1 MEKYNDE
8 DFNNVLNVLYGN
20 ADEKELLNYLSGDTV
35 KKEFLQASDHYSEM
49 SEDALREILKKVYMN
64 IAHQMTKSNIN
75 TLIHKNEQYDYSQFP
90 VDPMLIE
97 SILEQ
102 QENYE
107 GGLSN
112 SEIVDLIL
120 LTENAP
126 YIKQC
131 FKSKQFSFSFEDKE
145 RLSLAID
152 RINEYNASIDQTYT
166 QTNPSQIN
174 ISVVH
179 ADTDGPLSFTDE
191 EKYAIKVYEGVSP
204 GGGPL
209 ANSYN
214 SYETMNAML
223 FPGIIN
229 EVTRIFDD
237 RKYLIPDSIRNA
249 DELMTLTDNLY
260 SAMYKYGKT
269 MSRDMDENDTVKVL
283 RVDRSASFPLME
295 LRGEILSNF
304 STTTASHYKTM
315 FKKAKITLVEANI
328 EPGASCIDFS
338 AALGN
343 DYQYDSEQEILIAP
357 FSKVEMQEVELSDS
371 EKRITDLSG
380 NPPERKILM
389 TVKSQEKATPL
400 STEETEDKENLMKV
414 FSDPVKREN
423 AATFLELIHSLH
435 QSGYSKEQVLQMFQ
449 TTYVDKFNDYMEWKN
464 AFQTVFRYHTREIAL
479 SIDKSIEEQD
489 RAENAQVESGS
500 GVGKLIDADELE
512 KLVTSRGLD
521 EINDSINKAKAN
533 IKIKESGRDE
543 EVNDKDEI

>member
-8 DFNNVLNVLYGN
+8 EFNNVLNILYGN
-20 ADEKELLNYLSGDTV
+20 ADEKEMQNYLSDDTV
-35 KKEFLQASDHYSEM
+35 KKEFLQASEHYSEM
-49 SEDALREILKKVYMN
+49 SKEVLEEILKKVYMN

-75 TLIHKNEQYDYSQFP
+75 ALIHKNEQYDYSKFP
-90 VDPMLIE
+90 ADPMLIE

-112 SEIVDLIL
+112 SEIVGLIL
-120 LTENAP
+120 VTENAT

-131 FKSKQFSFSFEDKE
+131 YTSDQFSFSDEDKKK
-145 RLSLAID
+145 LSSD
-152 RINEYNASIDQTYT
+152 GQTYN
-166 QTNPSQIN
+166 QPGNVSYDPSQIN
-174 ISVVH
+174 TAVVH

-223 FPGIIN
+223 FPGILN
-229 EVTRIFDD
+229 EFTRIFDD
-237 RKYLIPDSIRNA
+237 GKYLNSDSIRNA

-295 LRGEILSNF
+295 QRGEILSNF
-304 STTTASHYKTM
+304 STTAASHYKSM

-338 AALGN
+338 AVLGN
-343 DYQYDSEQEILIAP
+343 DYEYNTEQEILIAP

-371 EKRITDLSG
+371 EKRITDLRG

-389 TVKSQEKATPL
+389 TVKPQEKATPV
-400 STEETEDKENLMKV
+400 SAEEIEDKENLMKV

-423 AATFLELIHSLH
+423 AATLLELIHSLH
-435 QSGYSKEQVLQMFQ
+435 QSGYSKEQALQMIQ

-479 SIDKSIEEQD
+479 SIDKSIEEQN
-489 RAENAQVESGS
+489 RAENVQSESGS
-500 GVGKLIDADELE
+500 DVGKLIDADEIE
-512 KLVTSRGLD
+512 KLVTTRGLD
-521 EINDSINKAKAN
+521 EINDSINKAKTN

-543 EVNDKDEI
+543 EVNDKDDI